1 MDLEVGFSQ
10 RWSVEGGGR
19 IQVWGLEKF
28 ERAKIKN
35 DGVPLVAGAKGDLV
49 DGGMGERVRQPIQME
64 SR

>member
-1 MDLEVGFSQ
+1 M
-10 RWSVEGGGR
+10 EGGGR

-28 ERAKIKN
+28 ERAKIKK

-49 DGGMGERVRQPIQME
+49 DGGVGERVRRLFHVE